1 MTQQL
6 SALSL
11 KQIPLVDFLMVLSQ
25 GGKKKKR
32 EILLGNS
39 STLTIIL
46 TTTPT
51 PSYEEGECG
60 WRLSVF
66 FLLESALLSF
76 LVSAQGVAGPNSPKL
91 IPILLI

>member
-25 GGKKKKR
+25 GGKKKR